1 MATFVLLSSVDN
13 GTPMKSIHRMGYFPI
28 GMEETVKTVALTAIL
43 FIGPLFEACIV
54 EGGWRDWICLR
65 GLNAVYSGWIGYRN
79 MVAVHIA
86 LPASEPY

>member
-1 MATFVLLSSVDN
+1 
-13 GTPMKSIHRMGYFPI
+13 MGYFPI
-28 GMEETVKTVALTAIL
+28 GIEETVKTVGLTAIL

-79 MVAVHIA
+79 MVAVYIA
-86 LPASEPY
+86 LPASVRTLLISHSRVQ